1 MMKTSTAL
9 LFWLILGL
17 GAQTALSQDLA
28 HRRALVKEMR
38 AKARTQVAPPAA
50 KTFSTAEP
58 MAASL
63 VTREEYPFDLIF
75 FTSKG
80 TMIISMDGLVA
91 RLEWDAPVEE
101 LAEIMREYVDTI
113 REEGGILYAQGIDGI
128 YRSTDDGKTWRE
140 VLDGFTVSLSSSS
153 TTLAAGGFLGEVW
166 VSTDKGNNWTL
177 ANAADTADTFFANEI
192 AVHGS
197 TIAYSAFID
206 PIRVSSDQGETWT
219 NTGVDGAFLWSNA
232 SYIYTDQLA
241 ISGKLSRSTDGRRWN
256 NYADH
261 NLLLVQKLYEDERV
275 RIVCDGSELE
285 YQQAGG
291 PWRSFTRAVG
301 GETVNTFAIDPDG
314 YLWVGTEEGS
324 LWKSQDPVVATTGVG
339 IEDELPLTIA
349 LHPAYPNPFNP
360 STAVPFEIRN
370 PVHVTIRAFDVL
382 GREVATLVDQSYPA
396 GKHVAR
402 FEASHL
408 KSGIYLIQ
416 MRAGG
421 QTFTRT
427 VTLLK

>member
-1 MMKTSTAL
+1 
-9 LFWLILGL
+9 
-17 GAQTALSQDLA
+17 
-28 HRRALVKEMR
+28 
-38 AKARTQVAPPAA
+38 
-50 KTFSTAEP
+50 
-58 MAASL
+58 
-63 VTREEYPFDLIF
+63 
-75 FTSKG
+75 
-80 TMIISMDGLVA
+80 
-91 RLEWDAPVEE
+91 
-101 LAEIMREYVDTI
+101 
-113 REEGGILYAQGIDGI
+113 
-128 YRSTDDGKTWRE
+128 
-140 VLDGFTVSLSSSS
+140 
-153 TTLAAGGFLGEVW
+153 
-166 VSTDKGNNWTL
+166 L

-206 PIRVSSDQGETWT
+206 PIRVSNDQGETWT

-324 LWKSQDPVVATTGVG
+324 LWKSQDPV
-339 IEDELPLTIA
+339 
-349 LHPAYPNPFNP
+349 
-360 STAVPFEIRN
+360 
-370 PVHVTIRAFDVL
+370 
-382 GREVATLVDQSYPA
+382 
-396 GKHVAR
+396 
-402 FEASHL
+402 
-408 KSGIYLIQ
+408 
-416 MRAGG
+416 
-421 QTFTRT
+421 
-427 VTLLK
+427 